1 MNGKQRKNEEK
12 ALEMNA
18 IIKREEEDE
27 DEIQILETEITNS
40 MPTSSNSSSNN
51 LACQNQI
58 VSEGNNDEKQNNLMD
73 LLAELSQHFAASVK
87 ESKTVNEGE
96 SKWNDWMDGILKKL
110 NINLCYFFEL
120 DYSLFWFESPKNAG
134 KCENY

>member
-96 SKWNDWMDGILKKL
+96 SK
-110 NINLCYFFEL
+110 
-120 DYSLFWFESPKNAG
+120 
-134 KCENY
+134 